1 MSVENEARQ
10 VAKRD
15 RKSNLKWIGGAAV
28 LLLLAYATGS
38 GFVVYS
44 LYAVLFVMVL
54 SRLITEVCLRGF
66 DCEREIS
73 RAEAVIGERTE
84 VILTV
89 RNKGF
94 LPILWVLVEDLLPAR
109 MPVTGEYAK
118 LLTLMP
124 GQEEK
129 LLYQVTLNR
138 RGYHQMGPIMIETG
152 DMFGFF
158 RRYKTGPAKQ
168 YVTVYPSVQHIME
181 YDIATRRPLGTV
193 KVSNKIFEDPTLI
206 VGVREYMRGDPL
218 NRIHWKTTARTG
230 VLQSKVFEPS
240 RVIGATVVLDF
251 HQNGYRGPDG
261 KERGELAVV
270 VAASLANY
278 VAAANEQVGLL
289 SNGRDPAETTT
300 WTSHPLLGRVREQI
314 VRQARR
320 RAKSQKL
327 APLMVPTRK
336 SAEQGRMILETLA
349 RVDYTDALTID
360 KVLQFSIQHLSRDA
374 TILLVTSEVSDDLA
388 VMLSVMKES
397 GYWMN
402 VFLVNN
408 EQGYFK
414 AIERLAPHSI
424 DVYHIPNHEA
434 ISKYATHDIY
444 Y

>member
-1 MSVENEARQ
+1 LSVEQEARRS
-10 VAKRD
+10 AKRD
-15 RKSNLKWIGGAAV
+15 RTSNLKWIGGAAA

-44 LYAVLFVMVL
+44 LYAVLLVMIL
-54 SRLITEVCLRGF
+54 SRLTIEICLRGF
-66 DCEREIS
+66 ECEREIS
-73 RAEAVIGERTE
+73 RAEAVIGERAE

-89 RNKGF
+89 RNKGL
-94 LPILWVLVEDLLPAR
+94 LPIPWVLVEDLLPDK
-109 MPVTGEYAK
+109 MPTAGECAK

-129 LLYQVTLNR
+129 LLYNVTLNR
-138 RGYHQMGPIMIETG
+138 RGYHQVGPVMIEAG
-152 DMFGFF
+152 DLFGFF

-168 YVTVYPSVQHIME
+168 YVTVYPSVQSIME
-181 YDIATRRPLGTV
+181 YDIATRRPLGAV
-193 KVSNKIFEDPTLI
+193 KVSNRIFEDPTRI

-240 RVIGATVVLDF
+240 RVIGATVALDF
-251 HQNGYRGPDG
+251 HKDAYLGPEG
-261 KERGELAVV
+261 KERGELAVI

-278 VAAANEQVGLL
+278 IAEANEQVGLL
-289 SNGRDPAETTT
+289 SNGRDPAEVAT
-300 WTSHPLLGRVREQI
+300 WTSHPLLGKAREQI
-314 VRQARR
+314 ARQARR
-320 RAKSQKL
+320 RAKSQRL

-336 SAEQGRMILETLA
+336 SAEQGRLILETLA

-360 KVLQFSIQHLSRDA
+360 KTLQHSIQHLTKDA

-388 VMLSVMKES
+388 VTLSIMKES
-397 GYWMN
+397 GYWAS

-414 AIERLAPHSI
+414 AIDKLARHKI
-424 DVYHIPNHEA
+424 DVYHIPNIDA
-434 ISKYATHDIY
+434 ISKYATRDVY